1 MLIPESDTIF
11 ILIGE
16 VEMKTKFAAIILALL
31 LLTGALAG
39 CSSNATGTQS
49 GVSSSS
55 AAGTQASSSSGSA
68 ASAQTSGSSNSAT
81 GKKQASV
88 VNLKDM
94 YTVKDPKGVDYD
106 ARYALYKPVIKSDD
120 DYAKGARYIFS
131 VIYSKA
137 NKGQYLYSVVI
148 FDTEKQAKAYMS
160 SDGKGKGKVDGK
172 AYVTES
178 NADFFAKMAAYMP
191 TADDWVK
198 NQRQSGMMD
207 IEQ

>member
-1 MLIPESDTIF
+1 MLILESGTIF

-16 VEMKTKFAAIILALL
+16 VEMKTKFAATVLALFL
-31 LLTGALAG
+31 LVGTLAG
-39 CSSNATGTQS
+39 CSSNAAGTQS
-49 GVSSSS
+49 GGSSSS
-55 AAGTQASSSSGSA
+55 AAGAQASV
-68 ASAQTSGSSNSAT
+68 SSNSAT
-81 GKKQASV
+81 GKKQASQ
-88 VNLKDM
+88 VNLKGM
-94 YTVKDPKGVDYD
+94 YTVKDPNGVDYD

-120 DYAKGARYIFS
+120 DYAKGIRYIFS

-137 NKGQYLYSVVI
+137 NKGQYLYSVDI
-148 FDTEKQAKAYMS
+148 FETEKQAKAYMS

-178 NADFFAKMAAYMP
+178 AADFFAKMAAYMP

-198 NQRQSGMMD
+198 NQKQSGMMD